1 MNSRNIKFT
10 ILITTKNRL
19 EDLTVT
25 LLKIDHLLLRDDV
38 ACTICDDGSTDGT
51 SDFIKAN
58 YPNIQLI
65 RNEKSKGYIYNRNL
79 MLKQTKSEYAISFDD
94 DSCFISENPLQLIED
109 YFNLHPNCGLI
120 AFRIFWSKT
129 MPESTATSDL
139 PQRVRGF
146 VGCAHVWRMS
156 AWNQIPAYPTWFV
169 FYGEEDFASYQL
181 FKKNIEVHYLPSV
194 LVHHRVDLRA
204 RKLQADYMI
213 RLKCSLRSSWSLF
226 LLFFP
231 LTKIPRLLLYTIWV
245 QIKLKVLK
253 GDFKVLQAIILAI
266 IDVLCSIPK
275 IVKHSNRLTM
285 SEYDSFQKLE
295 EVKVYWR
302 PEK

>member
-1 MNSRNIKFT
+1 M
-10 ILITTKNRL
+10 
-19 EDLTVT
+19 
-25 LLKIDHLLLRDDV
+25 
-38 ACTICDDGSTDGT
+38 
-51 SDFIKAN
+51 
-58 YPNIQLI
+58 
-65 RNEKSKGYIYNRNL
+65 
-79 MLKQTKSEYAISFDD
+79 
-94 DSCFISENPLQLIED
+94 
-109 YFNLHPNCGLI
+109 
-120 AFRIFWSKT
+120 
-129 MPESTATSDL
+129 
-139 PQRVRGF
+139 
-146 VGCAHVWRMS
+146 
-156 AWNQIPAYPTWFV
+156 
-169 FYGEEDFASYQL
+169 
-181 FKKNIEVHYLPSV
+181 
-194 LVHHRVDLRA
+194 HHRVDLRA